1 MGITDSF
8 RTCDNVSV
16 IQYIQMITHA
26 CMRVTG
32 FELSS
37 ACRENRQCFRV
48 ISFAGKRTSKAKA
61 GVRNVQGKV
70 KQVIHT
76 YEKHHALRW
85 RDVCA
90 AKKVLGT
97 GNYRKLTPNALL
109 RIGCLLLH
117 QWKSPCDFIIMF
129 VIDTLI

>member
-1 MGITDSF
+1 
-8 RTCDNVSV
+8 
-16 IQYIQMITHA
+16 MITHA
-26 CMRVTG
+26 YMRVTG

-48 ISFAGKRTSKAKA
+48 ISFAGKRTSTAKA

-90 AKKVLGT
+90 AKKVSGT

-117 QWKSPCDFIIMF
+117 QWKSPCDFIFMF
-129 VIDTLI
+129 VIDIDTLI